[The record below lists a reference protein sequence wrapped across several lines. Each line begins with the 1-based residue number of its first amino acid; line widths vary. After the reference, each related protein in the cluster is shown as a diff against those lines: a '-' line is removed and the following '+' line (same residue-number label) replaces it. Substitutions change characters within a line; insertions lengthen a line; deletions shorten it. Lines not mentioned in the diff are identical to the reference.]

1 MLINGGK
8 TLSYITTGNA
18 TYYARFEQLSPPA
31 EEVTQT
37 YIRQLQNG
45 YIWEEITDDSIGTL
59 SDYTHTDAVGAAA
72 GSTATAG
79 EGYTFIGWYDA
90 SGSPVAEDMLTNGGK
105 TLSYITTGNATYY
118 ARFEKSTSGESSTD
132 EPDEPGNPDEPDA
145 PNDVNND
152 HPGEAAPQTGDDNN
166 PMFWFALLFMSL
178 IALTG
183 LLVKKGHR
191 SDEC

>member
-1 MLINGGK
+1 M
-8 TLSYITTGNA
+8 
-18 TYYARFEQLSPPA
+18 
-31 EEVTQT
+31 TQT